1 MLKPVEILSGC
12 LQQGMTPLLPLKHM
26 LGHFW
31 RKGLWQAFPS
41 QNFFQAQG
49 EHVDSFDRIPEIVAE
64 IRVPGVQIS
73 LLIVAD
79 FLQALSHEEK
89 ATLNS
94 GSTQSGV
101 LLDLEL
107 REARGPSAEVL
118 TVGFVLKK
126 GAHGVC
132 LTLNNELK

>member
-1 MLKPVEILSGC
+1 MLKPAEILSGC

-31 RKGLWQAFPS
+31 RKGLWQTFPS
-41 QNFFQAQG
+41 QNFFQAEG
-49 EHVDSFDRIPEIVAE
+49 EHVNSVDCIPEIVAE

-73 LLIVAD
+73 LLILAD

-94 GSTQSGV
+94 GSMQSGV
-101 LLDLEL
+101 LLDLKL

-118 TVGFVLKK
+118 TVGFVLKE
-126 GAHGVC
+126 GVHRVW
-132 LTLNNELK
+132 LTLNNDLK

>member
-12 LQQGMTPLLPLKHM
+12 LQQGMTPLLPLKRM
-26 LGHFW
+26 LGHFL

-41 QNFFQAQG
+41 QNLFQAQG
-49 EHVDSFDRIPEIVAE
+49 EHVDSVDCIPEIVAE

-73 LLIVAD
+73 LLILAD

-94 GSTQSGV
+94 GSIQSGV

-118 TVGFVLKK
+118 TVGFVLKE
-126 GAHGVC
+126 GAH
-132 LTLNNELK
+132 

>member
-1 MLKPVEILSGC
+1 MLKPAQILSGC

-31 RKGLWQAFPS
+31 RKGLRQAFPS
-41 QNFFQAQG
+41 QNFFQTQG
-49 EHVDSFDRIPEIVAE
+49 EHVDSADCIPEIVAE
-64 IRVPGVQIS
+64 RRVPGVQIS
-73 LLIVAD
+73 LLILAD

-94 GSTQSGV
+94 GSMQSGV

-118 TVGFVLKK
+118 TVGFVLKE
-126 GAHGVC
+126 GAQ
-132 LTLNNELK
+132 